1 MPRRASALVLLSMKA
16 RRPNPKESLAG
27 SLLLSHPAMKDPNF
41 GRTVVLMSA
50 HDADGALG
58 IVINRPLR
66 RRLDEISPD
75 FALSPLA
82 KVPLYTGGPVETAKL
97 ILAAWRWREDPS
109 EFELQFGLDPE
120 RAAALVAEP
129 GYTLRGFLGYAGWG
143 KGQLENEMKQNT
155 WFVAGPANYNLG
167 AEEGPA
173 LWRLILGSLD
183 PELKLLA
190 DEPDDPSKN

>member
-1 MPRRASALVLLSMKA
+1 MKA
-16 RRPNPKESLAG
+16 RRSTPRANLTG
-27 SLLLSHPAMKDPNF
+27 NLLLAHPAMKDPNF

-50 HDADGALG
+50 HDANGALG
-58 IVINRPLR
+58 VVINRPLR
-66 RRLDEISPD
+66 RRLDEISAD
-75 FALSPLA
+75 FALGPLA
-82 KVPLYTGGPVETAKL
+82 KVPLYSGGPVEKEKL
-97 ILAAWRWREDPS
+97 ILTAWRWREEAE

-143 KGQLENEMKQNT
+143 QGQLENEMKHNT
-155 WFVAGPANYNLG
+155 WFVTGPAGYNLG
-167 AEEGPA
+167 AEDGPA

-190 DEPDDPSKN
+190 DEPEDPSKN

>member
-1 MPRRASALVLLSMKA
+1 MKA
-16 RRPNPKESLAG
+16 RRPSPKTNFAG
-27 SLLLSHPAMKDPNF
+27 NLLLAHPAMKDPNF

-58 IVINRPLR
+58 VVINRPLR
-66 RRLDEISPD
+66 RRLDEVSPD
-75 FALSPLA
+75 FALGPLA
-82 KVPLYTGGPVETAKL
+82 KVPLYAGGPVETEKL
-97 ILAAWRWREDPS
+97 ILAAWRWREATE

-120 RAAALVAEP
+120 RAAAIVAEP

-155 WFVAGPANYNLG
+155 WFAVGPVDYNLG
-167 AEEGPA
+167 AEDGPA

-190 DEPDDPSKN
+190 DEPEDPSKN